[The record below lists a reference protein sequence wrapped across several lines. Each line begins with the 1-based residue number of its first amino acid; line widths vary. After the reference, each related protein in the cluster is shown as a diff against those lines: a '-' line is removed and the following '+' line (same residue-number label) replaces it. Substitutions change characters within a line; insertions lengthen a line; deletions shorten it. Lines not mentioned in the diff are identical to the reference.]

1 MNLTIKILPPYV
13 KKGEPDQ
20 YIIHLEEH
28 TVDLQQLALYLSREW
43 KDKLNYVL
51 IDDKNR
57 LTAEFI
63 VNGSHASLDLLLKEG
78 DHVTVVPYICGG

>member
-13 KKGEPDQ
+13 KKGELDEYMLQ
-20 YIIHLEEH
+20 LKEQN
-28 TVDLQQLALYLSREW
+28 VDLQQLAWHLSREW

-78 DHVTVVPYICGG
+78 DHVTIVPYICGG

>member
-1 MNLTIKILPPYV
+1 MNLTIKILPPYA

-20 YIIHLEEH
+20 YIIQLEEH
-28 TVDLQQLALYLSREW
+28 TVDLQQLALHLSREW

-51 IDDKNR
+51 IDDHNR

-63 VNGSHASLDLLLKEG
+63 VNGSHASLDLPLKEG
-78 DHVTVVPYICGG
+78 DHVTIVPYICGG